1 MRQMQVILNGKSIE
15 APEGITILE
24 LAKSEGIHI
33 PTLCH
38 DEELKPYGSCW
49 VCAVKVEGRKGFVT
63 SCGTKIT
70 PGMQITTNS
79 KEIHAA
85 AQDGIGTLD

>member
-1 MRQMQVILNGKSIE
+1 MQVILNGKSIE

-24 LAKSEGIHI
+24 LAKREGIHI

-49 VCAVKVEGRKGFVT
+49 YAR
-63 SCGTKIT
+63 
-70 PGMQITTNS
+70 
-79 KEIHAA
+79 
-85 AQDGIGTLD
+85 

>member
-1 MRQMQVILNGKSIE
+1 MQVFLNGKSVE

-24 LAKSEGIHI
+24 LARKEGISI

-49 VCAVKVEGRKGFVT
+49 VCAVKVEGHKGFVT
-63 SCGTKIT
+63 SWE
-70 PGMQITTNS
+70 P
-79 KEIHAA
+79 
-85 AQDGIGTLD
+85 